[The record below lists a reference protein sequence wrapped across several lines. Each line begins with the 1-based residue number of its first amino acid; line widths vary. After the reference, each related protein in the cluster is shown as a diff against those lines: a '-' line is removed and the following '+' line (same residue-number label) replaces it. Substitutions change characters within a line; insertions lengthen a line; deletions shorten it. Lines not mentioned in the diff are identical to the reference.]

1 MTVTASYGVIVL
13 GTVLWDAGAILQ
25 KQAIEKLGSGRL
37 RVVRLLGSPR
47 WMLGLAANAVGWG
60 LFVLGLDS
68 VPVSVARTVTG
79 GSYVVLA
86 LFSTVFLRTPL
97 KLPEW
102 LALICVTAGIV
113 ILGAQGQAGRVTAD
127 TLLPSVIRLGLG
139 LGAIIVVCGSTL
151 LATRG
156 AGSIIAFAA
165 TSGLLSGAGDLM
177 VKLITILAREEAR
190 PLAGVGVALVAL
202 SGVGMVL
209 FYVTGIYMLSRA
221 YQVGTVVAGM
231 VISDFFAR
239 VAAIFLGAV
248 CLSEPLVAAGRAGP
262 LYAVGFLMVLG
273 GSLLLGRFSSRPV
286 RIASS

>member
-25 KQAIEKLGSGRL
+25 KQAIEKLGSARL
-37 RVVRLLGSPR
+37 RVIGLVGSAR

-60 LFVLGLDS
+60 LFVLGLNS

-79 GSYVVLA
+79 GSYVILA

-97 KLPEW
+97 KLAEW
-102 LALICVTAGIV
+102 MALLCVTGGIV
-113 ILGAQGQAGRVTAD
+113 ILGMQGQAGGAAAD
-127 TLLPSVIRLGLG
+127 TLLPSVIRLALG
-139 LGAIIVVCGSTL
+139 LGMIVVVSCGTFLFARRS
-151 LATRG
+151 
-156 AGSIIAFAA
+156 GSVFAFAA
-165 TSGLLSGAGDLM
+165 ISGLLSGAGDLM

-190 PLAGVGVALVAL
+190 PLTAMGMGRLGL

-239 VAAIFLGAV
+239 VAAIFLGV
-248 CLSEPLVAAGRAGP
+248 ICLSETLIAAGTAGP

-286 RIASS
+286 KSASS